1 MTTTGTTSADTLRA
15 DTTRITVLQS
25 LSAPNGTT
33 RYVNQ
38 VVEGAP
44 EAVTMRF
51 FTWRTALLGR
61 YDVLHVH
68 WPELLIRAP
77 RPLKAKLR
85 RVALYSLLLRA
96 KLQRIP
102 IVRTMHNL
110 TPHEAGH
117 SAETRVLEALDAR
130 TALVIRLNPTTP
142 VEPESRAVTILHGHY
157 RDRFAGMPLPESVH
171 GRILY
176 FGLIRPYK
184 GVETLLQVFQ
194 KLPDDDLTLRI
205 IGRPSSGLGAV
216 ITAEQAHDDRI
227 SSVLRFVLDEEL
239 VVEVGEA
246 ELVVLPY
253 REMHNSGVLLVTLS
267 LDRPVL
273 VPSTPAN
280 LALAEEVGPGWIYLY
295 EGELTPLIVHDTLER
310 MRAAGPRPRPQL
322 DGRDWK
328 TLGLQSYRTYLLA
341 LQLTGR
347 AGRSIR

>member
-1 MTTTGTTSADTLRA
+1 MGVTTIGSTGTGS
-15 DTTRITVLQS
+15 TRITVLQS
-25 LSAPNGTT
+25 LSAPDGTT

-44 EAVTMRF
+44 DAVTMRF

-85 RVALYSLLLRA
+85 RAALYALLLRA
-96 KLQRIP
+96 RLQRIP

-110 TPHEAGH
+110 TPHEAGQN
-117 SAETRVLEALDAR
+117 AETRALEALDAR

-142 VEPESRAVTILHGHY
+142 VEPESKAVTILHGHY
-157 RDRFAGMPLPESVH
+157 RDRFAGMPLPDSVP

-184 GVETLLQVFQ
+184 GVETLLQVFRSV
-194 KLPDDDLTLRI
+194 PGADLTLRI
-205 IGRPSSGLGAV
+205 VGRPSSGLGAV
-216 ITAEQAHDDRI
+216 ITAEQAEDERV
-227 SSVLRFVLDEEL
+227 SSVLRFVSDEEL

-273 VPSTPAN
+273 VPSTPSN

-295 EGELTPLIVHDTLER
+295 EGELTPLILRYTLER
-310 MRAAGPRPRPQL
+310 MRAAGSRPRPHL

-328 TLGLQSYRTYLLA
+328 TLGLQSYGTYLRA

-347 AGRSIR
+347 PRRSIR

>member
-1 MTTTGTTSADTLRA
+1 MGVTTTGLTGES
-15 DTTRITVLQS
+15 TTRITVLQS
-25 LSAPNGTT
+25 LSAPDGTT

-44 EAVTMRF
+44 DAVTMRF

-61 YDVLHVH
+61 YDVFHVH

-85 RVALYSLLLRA
+85 RAALYALLLRA
-96 KLQRIP
+96 RLQRIP

-117 SAETRVLEALDAR
+117 GAETRALDALDER

-142 VEPESRAVTILHGHY
+142 VVPESKAVTILHGHY
-157 RDRFAGMPLPESVH
+157 RDRFAGMPLPHSVP

-184 GVETLLQVFQ
+184 GVETLLQVFRSV
-194 KLPDDDLTLRI
+194 PGADLTLRI
-205 IGRPSSGLGAV
+205 VGRPSSGLGAV
-216 ITAEQAHDDRI
+216 ITAEQAQDERI
-227 SSVLRFVLDEEL
+227 SSVLRFVSDEEL
-239 VVEVGEA
+239 VIEAGEA

-273 VPSTPAN
+273 VPSTPSN
-280 LALAEEVGPGWIYLY
+280 VALAEEVGPGWIYLY
-295 EGELTPLIVHDTLER
+295 EGELTPLTLRDTLER

-322 DGRDWK
+322 SGRDWK
-328 TLGLQSYRTYLLA
+328 TLGLQSYRTYLRA

-347 AGRSIR
+347 PSRSMR

>member
-1 MTTTGTTSADTLRA
+1 MGVMNTGTTH
-15 DTTRITVLQS
+15 ITVLQS
-25 LSAPNGTT
+25 LSPPDGTT

-38 VVEGAP
+38 VVDGAP
-44 EAVTMRF
+44 DAVTMRF

-77 RPLKAKLR
+77 RPLKARLR
-85 RVALYSLLLRA
+85 RGALYALLLRA
-96 KLQRIP
+96 RLQHIP

-110 TPHEAGH
+110 APHEAGH
-117 SAETRVLEALDAR
+117 GAETRALEALDAR
-130 TALVIRLNPTTP
+130 TALVIRLNPTTL

-157 RDRFAGMPLPESVH
+157 RDRFSDMPRPDSAS

-184 GVETLLQVFQ
+184 GVETLLQVFRA
-194 KLPDDDLTLRI
+194 LPGPDLTLRI
-205 IGRPSSGLGAV
+205 VGRPSSGLGEI
-216 ITAEQAHDDRI
+216 ITAETARDARI
-227 SSVLRFVLDEEL
+227 SSVLRFVSDEEL
-239 VVEVGEA
+239 VVEVGGS

-273 VPSTPAN
+273 VPSTPSN
-280 LALAEEVGPGWIYLY
+280 QALADEVGPDWIYLY
-295 EGELTPLIVHDTLER
+295 DGELTPEILQDTLKR
-310 MRAAGPRPRPQL
+310 MRAAGSRPRPRL
-322 DGRDWK
+322 DDRDWN
-328 TLGLQSYRTYLLA
+328 TLGLQSYRTYLRA
-341 LQLTGR
+341 LEL

>member
-1 MTTTGTTSADTLRA
+1 M
-15 DTTRITVLQS
+15 LQS
-25 LSAPNGTT
+25 LSPPDGTT

-44 EAVTMRF
+44 DAVTMRF
-51 FTWRTALLGR
+51 FSWRTALLGR
-61 YDVLHVH
+61 YDVFHVH

-77 RPLKAKLR
+77 RPLKARLR
-85 RVALYSLLLRA
+85 RLALHALLLRA
-96 KLQRIP
+96 RLQHIP

-117 SAETRVLEALDAR
+117 GAETRALDALDAR

-142 VEPESRAVTILHGHY
+142 VEPECRAVTILHGHY
-157 RDRFAGMPLPESVH
+157 RDRFSAMPRPESVS

-184 GVETLLQVFQ
+184 GVETLLRVFRA
-194 KLPDDDLTLRI
+194 LPGPDLTLRVV
-205 IGRPSSGLGAV
+205 GRPSSGLGET
-216 ITAEQAHDDRI
+216 ITAEAARDARI
-227 SSVLRFVLDEEL
+227 SSVLRFVSDEEL
-239 VVEVGEA
+239 VVEVGGA

-273 VPSTPAN
+273 VPSTPSN
-280 LALAEEVGPGWIYLY
+280 RALADEVGPDWIYLY
-295 EGELTPLIVHDTLER
+295 DGDLTPEILQDTLER
-310 MRAAGPRPRPQL
+310 MRAAGSRPRPRL
-322 DGRDWK
+322 DDRDWK
-328 TLGLQSYRTYLLA
+328 TLGQQSYRTYLRA
-341 LQLTGR
+341 LQL

>member
-1 MTTTGTTSADTLRA
+1 MMDTGTTH
-15 DTTRITVLQS
+15 ITVLQS
-25 LSAPNGTT
+25 LSPPDVNT

-38 VVEGAP
+38 VVDGAP
-44 EAVTMRF
+44 DAVTMRF

-77 RPLKAKLR
+77 RPLKARLR
-85 RVALYSLLLRA
+85 RLALYTLLLRA
-96 KLQRIP
+96 RLQHIP

-110 TPHEAGH
+110 TPHEVGH
-117 SAETRVLEALDAR
+117 NAETRALDALDAR

-157 RDRFAGMPLPESVH
+157 RDRFSGMRRPDSVS

-184 GVETLLQVFQ
+184 GVETLLQVFRA
-194 KLPDDDLTLRI
+194 LPGRDLTLHVV
-205 IGRPSSGLGAV
+205 GRPSSGLGAI
-216 ITAEQAHDDRI
+216 ITTEAAQDARI
-227 SSVLRFVLDEEL
+227 SSVLRFVSDEEL

-273 VPSTPAN
+273 VPSTPSN
-280 LALAEEVGPGWIYLY
+280 QALADEVGPDWIYLY
-295 EGELTPLIVHDTLER
+295 DGELTPEILQGTLGR
-310 MRAAGPRPRPQL
+310 MRAAGSRPRPRL
-322 DGRDWK
+322 DDRDWK
-328 TLGLQSYRTYLLA
+328 TLGLQSYRAYLRA
-341 LQLTGR
+341 LQL
-347 AGRSIR
+347 AGRSSR

>member
-1 MTTTGTTSADTLRA
+1 MMTAFNGHL
-15 DTTRITVLQS
+15 TVLQS
-25 LSAPNGTT
+25 LSPPDGTT

-44 EAVTMRF
+44 DAVTMRF
-51 FTWRTALLGR
+51 FSWRTALLGR
-61 YDVLHVH
+61 YDVFHVH

-77 RPLKAKLR
+77 RPLKARLR
-85 RVALYSLLLRA
+85 RGALYALLLRA

-102 IVRTMHNL
+102 IVRTAHNM
-110 TPHEAGH
+110 TPHEAAGH
-117 SAETRVLEALDAR
+117 DAETRALDALDAR

-157 RDRFAGMPLPESVH
+157 RDRFSGMPRPDSVT

-184 GVETLLQVFQ
+184 GVETLLQVFRA
-194 KLPDDDLTLRI
+194 LPQPDLTLRI
-205 IGRPSSGLGAV
+205 VGRPSSGLGE
-216 ITAEQAHDDRI
+216 IISTETARDARI
-227 SSVLRFVLDEEL
+227 SSVLRFVSDEEL
-239 VVEVGEA
+239 VIEVGGA

-253 REMHNSGVLLVTLS
+253 REMHNSGVLLVALS

-273 VPSTPAN
+273 VPSTASN
-280 LALAEEVGPGWIYLY
+280 RALSEEVGPDWIYLY
-295 EGELTPLIVHDTLER
+295 EGDLTPEILLGTLER

-322 DGRDWK
+322 SGRDWK
-328 TLGLQSYRTYLLA
+328 TLGLQSYHTYLRA

-347 AGRSIR
+347 TVAAGRSIR

>member
-1 MTTTGTTSADTLRA
+1 MTKISTTG
-15 DTTRITVLQS
+15 ITVLQS
-25 LSAPNGTT
+25 LSAPDGTT

-44 EAVTMRF
+44 DAVTMRF
-51 FTWRTALLGR
+51 FSWRTALFGR
-61 YDVLHVH
+61 YDVFHVH

-77 RPLKAKLR
+77 RPMKARLR
-85 RVALYSLLLRA
+85 RGALYALLLRA
-96 KLQRIP
+96 RLQRIP
-102 IVRTMHNL
+102 IVRTAHNL
-110 TPHEAGH
+110 TPHEVGH
-117 SAETRVLEALDAR
+117 DAETRALDALDAH

-157 RDRFAGMPLPESVH
+157 RDRFRGMPRPDSVP

-194 KLPDDDLTLRI
+194 ALPGRELSLRI
-205 IGRPSSGLGAV
+205 VGRPSSGLGEI
-216 ITAEQAHDDRI
+216 ITTEAAQDARI
-227 SSVLRFVLDEEL
+227 SSVLRFVSDTEL

-267 LDRPVL
+267 LDRPAL
-273 VPSTPAN
+273 VPSTPSN
-280 LALAEEVGPGWIYLY
+280 RALVDEVGVGWIYLY
-295 EGELTPLIVHDTLER
+295 EGELTPEILRDTLER
-310 MRAAGPRPRPQL
+310 MRAACSHPQPRL
-322 DGRDWK
+322 SGRDWK
-328 TLGLQSYRTYLLA
+328 TLGLQSYRTYLHA

-347 AGRSIR
+347 TARAVRSIR